1 MYLVPKKVYDKF
13 LTLSSTTTKDMVH
26 QINNLDVQSG
36 AKVTINSDCKNSA
49 DSYEKTSLP
58 SEDEE
63 KTSPEETDEIEPFQ
77 PPEPDYE
84 DETEPPADNYIP
96 PNNASQPP
104 EPKDS
109 QPSGSNETKT
119 LEESGKKSIFVLD
132 DFGIKIP
139 RVVDQSKL
147 DRLDWTENGSD
158 QKNDLFMDSNNLKM
172 KTGSRKRF
180 NKKYVSA
187 PYVLKRNLTPSAA
200 KQFLEDQKDVI
211 KEGASEKEEPSLTL
225 NIIDDEEKSPKSAQS
240 PRVKV
245 NEIGD
250 KTVPLITDLK
260 SKGAKRKRD
269 SSSSVQQPQRQRKEP
284 KRQRNLRKRSYS
296 NKLES
301 IKKKT
306 KIDWDGE

>member
-1 MYLVPKKVYDKF
+1 M
-13 LTLSSTTTKDMVH
+13 
-26 QINNLDVQSG
+26 
-36 AKVTINSDCKNSA
+36 
-49 DSYEKTSLP
+49 
-58 SEDEE
+58 
-63 KTSPEETDEIEPFQ
+63 
-77 PPEPDYE
+77 
-84 DETEPPADNYIP
+84 
-96 PNNASQPP
+96 
-104 EPKDS
+104 
-109 QPSGSNETKT
+109 
-119 LEESGKKSIFVLD
+119 
-132 DFGIKIP
+132 
-139 RVVDQSKL
+139 
-147 DRLDWTENGSD
+147 
-158 QKNDLFMDSNNLKM
+158 
-172 KTGSRKRF
+172 
-180 NKKYVSA
+180 
-187 PYVLKRNLTPSAA
+187 TPSAA